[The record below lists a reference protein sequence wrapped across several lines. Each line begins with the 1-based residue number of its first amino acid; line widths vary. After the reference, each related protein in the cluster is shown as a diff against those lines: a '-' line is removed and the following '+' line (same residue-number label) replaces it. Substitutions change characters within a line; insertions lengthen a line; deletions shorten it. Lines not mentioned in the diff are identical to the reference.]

1 MPLFTHRATM
11 AGLRRIHGYTRA
23 ELKGLG
29 VAVEGVRTDGF
40 HHSAKFVP
48 ENERLL
54 HQYLPNAGIF
64 VGVEVA
70 AANTGCRDANECL
83 SRFG

>member
-1 MPLFTHRATM
+1 MPLFAHRATM

-40 HHSAKFVP
+40 
-48 ENERLL
+48 
-54 HQYLPNAGIF
+54 LPLRQIRAR
-64 VGVEVA
+64 E
-70 AANTGCRDANECL
+70 
-83 SRFG
+83 